1 MFLLNRLQCKTVA
14 NRCSKSRHG
23 SGMRDATGGIRE
35 PRWIFC
41 MLLVEALGT
50 ENKNER
56 RDRSKDFSVHFSG
69 CFTQLV
75 LLISYG
81 DSLDK
86 KVIGQSFLN
95 FLFMFFT
102 SVFVEKYNKKD
113 RSPSLFKRFN
123 RPNLPHLRLCWRHFI
138 GSRYILRRLEARVFK
153 ETPEKTW

>member
-1 MFLLNRLQCKTVA
+1 
-14 NRCSKSRHG
+14 
-23 SGMRDATGGIRE
+23 
-35 PRWIFC
+35 

-86 KVIGQSFLN
+86 KVIEQSFLN

-123 RPNLPHLRLCWRHFI
+123 RPNLPHLRLYWRHFI
-138 GSRYILRRLEARVFK
+138 GSRYILLRLEASVFK
-153 ETPEKTW
+153 ETPEKTWLVKSLELREQFDI

>member
-1 MFLLNRLQCKTVA
+1 
-14 NRCSKSRHG
+14 
-23 SGMRDATGGIRE
+23 
-35 PRWIFC
+35 

-75 LLISYG
+75 LLIFYG

-86 KVIGQSFLN
+86 KVIEQSFLN

-113 RSPSLFKRFN
+113 RSPFLFKRFN
-123 RPNLPHLRLCWRHFI
+123 RPNLPHLRLYWRHFI
-138 GSRYILRRLEARVFK
+138 GSRYILLRLEEVFLK
-153 ETPEKTW
+153 KHQKKLDR